1 MPLVLT
7 LVAMLCVLS
16 WGHSPVLRAD
26 TVVLDPIEVTAPAD
40 EVYRV
45 GDVAFEEVS
54 GFITVIPRDKFAAR
68 MTSLA
73 EVIEI
78 ETGVQVRQSG
88 GLGSF
93 STVALRG
100 ASAQQVLIYIDGLP
114 LNEAAG
120 GAVDLSQISLSEVQ
134 AIEVYRG
141 IIPVQFASASIG
153 GAINIRTL
161 RPSGKNE
168 NSVNLGYGSFDTK
181 QLGVSHLGGKSAWE
195 TVLSAQYMDSANDFT
210 FVNDNG
216 TPQNPDDDRV
226 ESRNNAQVSRVNAL
240 FKLGR
245 QFESGF
251 RTDALFDV
259 LDKEQGLPSV
269 DNNPATT
276 ASLDTASLNANLS
289 LSAQKLFDSPWNA
302 RLRAFA
308 SQRRE
313 EFDDSKGQ
321 IGLAAQ
327 HTRDKTRRYG
337 LEAFSERVSQQ
348 HTFSGM
354 FNLSRENYE
363 SSDLSGRTED
373 LEARRVMIESAL
385 QATQFFFQ
393 GNRVLLTPALRYQAY
408 RDKIEDSGDSESND
422 YLNPQVG
429 LKFELT
435 DDVAIKANAAR
446 YVRIPSFFELFG
458 DRGFV
463 KGNGDLQAEQGIN
476 IDGGIDIQHYF
487 STAWLDEWN
496 LSLNYFYSDIDDL
509 IALVFDAR
517 GVGRAVNIA
526 SAEIQGVEFSTRFGF
541 PTQTYLTLNATWQ
554 DPVNRSPIAAFDGK
568 RLPGRYETMA
578 FLRLE
583 QFIRFVKLYYEFR
596 YESGLFYDSANLL
609 PATDVREHNLGVEAQ
624 YGPVQLSFEARNLG
638 DENFQEFN
646 GFPTPGLSLFGKL
659 TYRFEF

>member
-1 MPLVLT
+1 MPYVLPLIAT
-7 LVAMLCVLS
+7 LYLLM
-16 WGHSPVLRAD
+16 WGQVPALRAQ

-40 EVYRV
+40 AVHRV
-45 GDVAFEEVS
+45 GDVDFEEQS
-54 GFITVIPRDKFAAR
+54 SFATVIPRDDFAAR
-68 MTSLA
+68 LTSLA
-73 EVIEI
+73 EVIEK
-78 ETGVQVRQSG
+78 ESGVQVRQSG

-93 STVALRG
+93 STVSLRG
-100 ASAQQVLIYIDGLP
+100 ASSQQVLIYVDGLP

-120 GAVDLSQISLSEVQ
+120 GAVDLSQLSLSEVQ

-168 NSVNLGYGSFDTK
+168 YSINAGYGSFNTR
-181 QLGVSHLGGKSAWE
+181 QIGLSHLGGKSSWE
-195 TVLSAQYMDSANDFT
+195 TVFSTQYTDTDNDFT

-216 TPQNPDDDRV
+216 TPQNPADDRV
-226 ESRNNAQVSRVNAL
+226 ERRNNAQVSRLNAL

-245 QFESGF
+245 SFGSDL
-251 RTDALFDV
+251 RLDALINS
-259 LDKEQGLPSV
+259 LDKDQGLPSV

-276 ASLDTASLNANLS
+276 AKLDTASLSSNLS
-289 LSAQKLFDSPWNA
+289 ISAQGIHGSPWNG

-313 EFDDSKGQ
+313 EFDDSRGQ
-321 IGLAAQ
+321 IGLGAQ
-327 HTRDKTRRYG
+327 LTRDKTQRYG
-337 LEAFSERVSQQ
+337 LEAFVERVSKR
-348 HTFSGM
+348 HTLSGVAA
-354 FNLSRENYE
+354 LSRETYD
-363 SSDLSGRTED
+363 SRDLSGSRED

-385 QATQFFFQ
+385 QATLFYLQDTL
-393 GNRVLLTPALRYQAY
+393 LLTPALRYQAH
-408 RDKIEDSGDSESND
+408 RDTLEGAMDTGSND
-422 YLNPQVG
+422 YLSPQAGIKYELAEG
-429 LKFELT
+429 LFF
-435 DDVAIKANAAR
+435 KANAGR

-463 KGNGDLQAEQGIN
+463 KGNADLKAEQGVN
-476 IDGGIDIQHYF
+476 IDGGIEYRRNF
-487 STAWLDEWN
+487 SMDWLREWN
-496 LSLNYFYSDIDDL
+496 LKLNYFHSDIDDL

-526 SAEIQGVEFSTRFGF
+526 SAQIMGVELSTRFGF
-541 PTQTYLTLNATWQ
+541 PSGTSLVLNATWQ
-554 DPVNRSPIAAFDGK
+554 DPVNRSQVAAFDGK
-568 RLPGRYETMA
+568 RLPGRYEAMA

-583 QFIRFVKLYYEFR
+583 QSIRFFRVYYEFR

-609 PATDVREHNLGVEAQ
+609 PAKDVREHNIGVEAE
-624 YGPVQLSFEARNLG
+624 YGAARFGFEARNLG

-646 GFPTPGLSLFGKL
+646 GFPTPGLSLFANL